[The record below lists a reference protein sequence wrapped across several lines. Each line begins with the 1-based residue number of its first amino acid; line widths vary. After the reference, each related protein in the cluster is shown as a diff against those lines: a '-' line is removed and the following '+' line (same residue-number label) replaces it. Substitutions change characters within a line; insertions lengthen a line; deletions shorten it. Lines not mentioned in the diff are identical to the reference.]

1 MGASGEGFVSPFGRR
16 FLTHCGWN
24 SCLESMSMGIPM
36 LGWPYFFDQFL
47 DCRFCKAVWKIG
59 MDLEGVD
66 VDENLVVKREE
77 IEKGVRRLMEAEEL
91 RKRGRKLK
99 QAALKAVGKGG
110 SSFLNLNRFIDDMKQ
125 LCNSASVTKA

>member
-1 MGASGEGFVSPFGRR
+1 MGV
-16 FLTHCGWN
+16 
-24 SCLESMSMGIPM
+24 PM

-47 DCRFCKAVWKIG
+47 DCRFCKDVWKIG

-91 RKRGRKLK
+91 RKRGRELK
-99 QAALKAVGKGG
+99 QATLKAVGEGG

-125 LCNSASVTKA
+125 LCNSSSVRKA